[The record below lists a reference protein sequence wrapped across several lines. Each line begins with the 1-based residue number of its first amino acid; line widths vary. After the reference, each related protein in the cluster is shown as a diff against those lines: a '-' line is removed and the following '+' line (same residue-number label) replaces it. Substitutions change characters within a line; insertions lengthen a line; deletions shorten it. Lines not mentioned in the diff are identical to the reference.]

1 MSLMAANHMDGIDI
15 GPGARRGVYRRPNS
29 WA

>member
-1 MSLMAANHMDGIDI
+1 MDGIDI
-15 GPGARRGVYRRPNS
+15 GPGARRGVYRRSNS